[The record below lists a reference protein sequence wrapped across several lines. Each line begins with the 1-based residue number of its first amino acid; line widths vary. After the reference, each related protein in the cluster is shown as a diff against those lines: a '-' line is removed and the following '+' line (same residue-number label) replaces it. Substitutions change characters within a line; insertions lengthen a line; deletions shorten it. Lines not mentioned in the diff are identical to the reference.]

1 MKDIKFFIATA
12 KPYISDT
19 LVFKFIEKQFD
30 TQFNKF
36 NFSWIDANLQPLS
49 ILYNEQINLPANKN
63 KILVFLHDDCI
74 PEDLFIH
81 EKLNE
86 AIQQFD
92 IIGLAGIQAPITIKQ
107 PLLWHL
113 MGTSN
118 QYSGA
123 VAHFTNDDNNQRF
136 MTAFG
141 VTPKRCIIVDGVFLA
156 INVEKILEK
165 GVKFDEECPAKFH
178 FYDINFCLDANK
190 AGLKIG
196 TWPIWISHKSHGL
209 SQPNEDWFKGQD
221 YCLQKYSKM

>member
-1 MKDIKFFIATA
+1 MKDVNFFIATA
-12 KPYISDT
+12 KSNIKDT
-19 LVFKFIEKQFD
+19 LIYKFVEKEFD
-30 TQFNKF
+30 KC
-36 NFSWIDANLQPLS
+36 NFRWVNANTQPLS
-49 ILYNEQINLPANKN
+49 ELYNKEIQLSSNKN

-74 PEDLFIH
+74 PEDLFIYK
-81 EKLNE
+81 KLNE
-86 AIQQFD
+86 AMQQFD
-92 IIGLAGIQAPITIKQ
+92 IVGLAGIQAPITIKP

-113 MGTSN
+113 MGPAN

-123 VAHFTNDDNNQRF
+123 VAHFNTDDNNQRF

-165 GVKFDEECPAKFH
+165 GVKFDEKCPAKFH

-196 TWPIWISHKSHGL
+196 TYPIWITHKSHGL
-209 SQPNEDWFKGQD
+209 SKPNEDWFKGQD
-221 YCLQKYSKM
+221 YCLQKYCNM